1 MSMVKHNIF
10 RKQTAAEKE
19 AEKLGCKGTHKHEG
33 GFMPCSSHKEW
44 EKVTST
50 DKVEG
55 EIEELVD
62 FDGTMLSSKIPI
74 LDPHVTNKGT
84 DTTDK
89 TVAMSRVT
97 QDPLNRGY
105 RLYYGESVVKEVNME
120 DAFGYEET
128 KDMDAEDT
136 IKFLEKEFG
145 FDEEKAEER
154 AEEMGK
160 TPELDDKKVDG
171 AFTRQRL
178 QEKEK
183 VFTKEEILKMKEDI
197 LVDKDMESEIKPIS
211 KDISKILIRNAK
223 ALKTLARKEG
233 VSIQQLLKYLKDEQ

>member
-1 MSMVKHNIF
+1 MLKHNIF
-10 RKQTAAEKE
+10 RKETAAAKKAKE
-19 AEKLGCKGTHKHEG
+19 LGCEGTHKHHG

-50 DKVEG
+50 EKVEG

-62 FDGTMLSSKIPI
+62 FDGTMTNSKIPI
-74 LDPHVTNKGT
+74 LDPHLHPKK
-84 DTTDK
+84 TTDQ
-89 TVAMSRVT
+89 TVAAARVT
-97 QDPLNRGY
+97 QDPLQRGY

-128 KDMDAEDT
+128 KDMDAEET
-136 IKFLEKEFG
+136 IKYLEKELG
-145 FDEEKAEER
+145 FPEDKAEER

-183 VFTKEEILKMKEDI
+183 VFTKEEILKMKEDT
-197 LVDKDMESEIKPIS
+197 LVDKSESSDLKPID
-211 KDISKILIRNAK
+211 KEMSKILIRNVK
-223 ALKTLARKEG
+223 ALKTLAKKEG
-233 VSIQQLLKYLKDEQ
+233 VSIQQLSKFLKDEQ